1 MSSIVI
7 SAPPPL
13 PALPVPP
20 RPPRTWYF
28 LGSAVIGLLAYA
40 AFNLANFV
48 VMIAVFIWHGDP
60 DLTEAQF
67 VEFASRGGIIAA
79 GAIAA
84 CPVVLA
90 VLWAAIRI
98 ARQRFTEYLA
108 LNRPSR
114 DEIVHGLAISLA
126 FLLAWLLLSFLTGQ
140 PTPAFVID
148 TYRSAQDDGLVWLLL
163 IGFCVAAP
171 VTEEL
176 VVRGLMYRG
185 WSQSFLGPV
194 GAIVLSS
201 ALWALIHQQYDWYY
215 ICQIFLVGLIF
226 GHLRRRSGSTWLTVI
241 THGFFNLAVTAH
253 VALKVAYF

>member
-1 MSSIVI
+1 M
-7 SAPPPL
+7 
-13 PALPVPP
+13 
-20 RPPRTWYF
+20 
-28 LGSAVIGLLAYA
+28 
-40 AFNLANFV
+40 
-48 VMIAVFIWHGDP
+48 
-60 DLTEAQF
+60 
-67 VEFASRGGIIAA
+67 ASQGGIIAA
-79 GAIAA
+79 GAIVA

-108 LNRPSR
+108 LNWPSR

-148 TYRSAQDDGLVWLLL
+148 SYRSAQEAGLVWLLL

-171 VTEEL
+171 VTEEF

-226 GHLRRRSGSTWLTVI
+226 GYLRRRSGSTWLTVI
-241 THGFFNLAVTAH
+241 IHGFFNLAVTAH
-253 VALKVAYF
+253 VALKLAYF